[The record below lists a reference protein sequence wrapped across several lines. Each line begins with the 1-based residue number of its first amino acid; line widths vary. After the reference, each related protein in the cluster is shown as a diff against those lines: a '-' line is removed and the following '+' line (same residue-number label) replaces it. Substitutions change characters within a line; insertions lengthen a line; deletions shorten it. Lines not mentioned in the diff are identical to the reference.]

1 MDRKR
6 DTYSRLVA
14 AAIFIILEIAAFAM
28 MRSTRGVQDRWL
40 CRASNR
46 TAGLLWGA
54 SNDIAHYF
62 SLKKENERLI
72 NENFRLHTRLEAL
85 AWEDTQKEFEEECAE
100 LEGFA
105 DFRFTTARVVKMSR
119 NSQHNYIVL
128 DKGRED
134 GIVPNSGI
142 ISSDGVIGVVGAVG
156 KRHCYGITL
165 LNSGLSVS
173 ARLGENGPVG
183 PLCWN
188 GWDTGMANLGEIPLH
203 ISIPEGEI
211 VYTSGFSAIYPPDMP
226 LGMVVGTKKT
236 DGTSQT
242 ATVRLFQDFKTLRN
256 VIIVT
261 NLAKEEINQLV
272 EEAGGKDE

>member
-1 MDRKR
+1 MDRRR
-6 DTYSRLVA
+6 DTYSRLIA
-14 AAIFIILEIAAFAM
+14 AAVFIVLEIAAFSM
-28 MRSTRGVQDRWL
+28 MRSTRGVQDRWI

-46 TAGLLWGA
+46 TAGLLWGT

-62 SLKKENERLI
+62 ALKKENERLI
-72 NENFRLHTRLEAL
+72 QENFRLHTRIEEL
-85 AWEDTQKEFEEECAE
+85 AWEKARKDFEEECNG
-100 LEGFA
+100 LVGFA
-105 DFRFTTARVVKMSR
+105 NFRFTSARVVKMSR
-119 NSQHNYIVL
+119 NTQHNYIVL

-156 KRHCYGITL
+156 KHYCYGITL

-173 ARLGENGPVG
+173 ARLGENGAVG
-183 PLCWN
+183 PLSWN
-188 GWDTGMANLGEIPLH
+188 GWDTEIANLSEIPLH
-203 ISIPEGEI
+203 IDIPEGEV

-226 LGMVVGTKKT
+226 LGRVIGTRKT

-242 ATVRLFQDFKTLRN
+242 ATVELFQDFKTLRN

-261 NLAKEEINQLV
+261 NLAKEEIDQLV
-272 EEAGGKDE
+272 KEAGGEDE